1 MEELFPYLGLEEGG
15 HMVGLLRQE
24 QVLLIK
30 ERDLDIRDV
39 MARAP
44 SKRRGTGEDRG
55 KRKVRRREEEDEEE
69 REEVWPLPP
78 LLGCPREGVLTVE
91 GGAAHLG
98 TLMTQVSCHQPR
110 PEQTAEHPAPVRG
123 GVRPQQEGWPPRLPA
138 THPPPGH
145 HPGGHHLAIH
155 LPSHLLLPS
164 HQLTILLLTSNHL
177 PPHLHPTIHN

>member
-1 MEELFPYLGLEEGG
+1 MLHLATISPPATRHLGSPRPRRSSWNTTVEELFPYLGLEEGG

-24 QVLLIK
+24 QVLIVK

-44 SKRRGTGEDRG
+44 SKRKGAGEDRG
-55 KRKVRRREEEDEEE
+55 KRKGKRREEEEEEE

-98 TLMTQVSCHQPR
+98 TLMTQVS
-110 PEQTAEHPAPVRG
+110 
-123 GVRPQQEGWPPRLPA
+123 LD
-138 THPPPGH
+138 
-145 HPGGHHLAIH
+145 
-155 LPSHLLLPS
+155 
-164 HQLTILLLTSNHL
+164 
-177 PPHLHPTIHN
+177 